1 MADQNTYPHILA
13 DILAIFFVAAAIY
26 HLSGKAGLPADLAAS
41 ERLVFNGTSL
51 VSSDEVEFASSF
63 YRIGD
68 QVEIAPLPGTP
79 PTAVTLVPYYARPLV
94 VFDAFTALVLI
105 SLGMFVAAFRR
116 RDTAATVFHI
126 ASLTIAV
133 ATIGTKTIFS
143 VRPAW
148 LGYALCMIF
157 SFAYTTIPAL
167 FAHFTLVFP
176 TVRKKNYRI
185 LVTSLYAA
193 AAVIAVWSGVVYLR
207 AAGSGSIE
215 LFRRSATSSMIQNA
229 FAVIVIVYGIFN
241 FVAAYRS
248 TRQASDR
255 KKIRW
260 LLYGLT
266 FGPAP
271 FILLWALPE
280 TLGYTPLIAEWI
292 VKLFLLLIPTTFAIS
307 IVRHHLMDIDLL
319 INRSLVYGIVI
330 AAGGVFYVVMLIVA
344 MRIINEFT
352 HETSIIVS
360 TVAAALFA
368 LAFAPAQRR
377 VQKFVD
383 RQFFRVQYDFRESLR
398 TITEELKQCLDIRQ
412 IANLLVHRVDEVLPV
427 TQLGFFTLKRPAYR
441 LQLVEHKGFDVLAA
455 HGTRFEV
462 EKLHS
467 SLNLPVAL
475 EEKMEPG
482 IAFEPAEA
490 GVFRRWGMALIFPLL
505 SQQKE
510 ILGFLVLGEKKSG
523 MRFTV
528 EDVDLLVPITAQAG
542 LAIERLALQEKL
554 LLEQAE
560 SQRLEELNRL
570 KSYFVSSVSHD
581 LKTPLTSIRM
591 FAEILRSGQAIPR
604 ERTKEYLGII
614 EGESERLTRLIN
626 NVLDF
631 AKIERGVQEY
641 RFADVD
647 LHQLIHRTLCSL
659 EYQFKMEKVKVTT
672 SFCEG
677 KPHVSADP
685 DALTEALINL
695 LTNAM
700 KYSREVKEIAV
711 STFMRDGRIGIR
723 IADRGI
729 GIAAV
734 DLEHIFEPFFRAREG
749 KTHGA
754 GGAGLGLSLVKHI
767 TNAHGGAVEVESRP
781 GAGSAFTIL
790 LPLKEHHESSQTNT
804 GTPT

>member
-1 MADQNTYPHILA
+1 MGHQNTYPHLIA
-13 DILAIFFVAAAIY
+13 DIAAVLFVAAAIY
-26 HLSGKAGLPADLAAS
+26 HLSGKPGLPADLAAS

-51 VSSDEVEFASSF
+51 LTGDEIEFASSLQ
-63 YRIGD
+63 RIGD
-68 QVEIAPLPGTP
+68 QVGIAPLPGSP
-79 PTAVTLVPYYARPLV
+79 PSVVTLGPYCSRASIA
-94 VFDAFTALVLI
+94 FDAFTALVLI
-105 SLGMFVAAFRR
+105 GLGMFVAAFRR
-116 RDTAATVFHI
+116 RDTAANVFHL

-133 ATIGTKTIFS
+133 AIIGTKTIFAI
-143 VRPAW
+143 RPVW
-148 LGYALCMIF
+148 LGYSLCVVF
-157 SFAYTTIPAL
+157 FFAYTTIPAL

-176 TVRKKNYRI
+176 AIRKKRYRPF
-185 LVTSLYAA
+185 VTGLYAA
-193 AAVIAVWSGVVYLR
+193 AAVIALWSVSEYLR
-207 AAGSGSIE
+207 AADAGSIE
-215 LFRRSATSSMIQNA
+215 LFRRSAASSMVQNA
-229 FAVIVIVYGIFN
+229 FAVIVIVYGIGN

-248 TRQASDR
+248 TAEAGDR
-255 KKIRW
+255 KRIRW

-266 FGPAP
+266 IGPAP
-271 FILLWALPE
+271 FILLWALPG
-280 TLGYTPLIAEWI
+280 TLGYSPWVAEWI
-292 VKLFLLLIPTTFAIS
+292 VKLFLLLIPATFAIS
-307 IVRHHLMDIDLL
+307 IVRHHVMDIDLL

-330 AAGGVFYVVMLIVA
+330 AAGGVIYVLMLVAAMGIVH
-344 MRIINEFT
+344 EFT

-377 VQKFVD
+377 VQAFVD

-412 IANLLVHRVDEVLPV
+412 IAGLLVRRIDAVLPV
-427 TQLGFFTLKRPAYR
+427 AQLGFFTLRRPAYR
-441 LQLVEHKGFDVLAA
+441 LQLIDHKGFDVLAA

-462 EKLHS
+462 EKLRS
-467 SLNLPVAL
+467 PLNLPLAL
-475 EEKMEPG
+475 EDKMEPG
-482 IAFEPAEA
+482 IAFEPADA

-505 SQQKE
+505 SQEKE
-510 ILGFLVLGEKKSG
+510 ILGFLVMGEKKSG

-528 EDVDLLVPITAQAG
+528 EDIDLLVPITTQAG
-542 LAIERLALQEKL
+542 LAIERLMLQEKL
-554 LLEQAE
+554 LLEHAE
-560 SQRLEELNRL
+560 SQRLDELNRL

-591 FAEILRSGQAIPR
+591 FAEILREGPAIPS

-631 AKIERGVQEY
+631 AKIERGVKEY
-641 RFADVD
+641 RFTDVD

-659 EYQFKMEKVKVTT
+659 EYQFKMEKVKLTT

-677 KPHVSADP
+677 LPHLSADP
-685 DALTEALINL
+685 DAITEALINL
-695 LTNAM
+695 LSNAM
-700 KYSREVKEIAV
+700 KYSREAKEISLA
-711 STFMRDGRIGIR
+711 TFKRDGWIGIR

-749 KTHGA
+749 KSHGA

-767 TNAHGGAVEVESRP
+767 IDAHGGTIEVESRP
-781 GAGSAFTIL
+781 GAGSTFTIL
-790 LPLKEHHESSQTNT
+790 LPLKEHTEPPQNNP
-804 GTPT
+804 GAPT